1 MFLDLTML
9 MTKNFTITPD
19 KAPFYQKIE
28 NTIRFDPVV
37 ENLGKR
43 ASFYI
48 DCFSTTN
55 EPISGKGSIQLYIK
69 SKERYYVPYHT
80 YTVKANAYRI
90 IFRLENSK
98 SVEHVMTLK
107 MRYNNK
113 TNTLKR
119 PLYVQVEHDYS
130 TANHVYDFPMFGL
143 ETIKDIEWM
152 NEDIDK
158 YFE

>member
-1 MFLDLTML
+1 
-9 MTKNFTITPD
+9 
-19 KAPFYQKIE
+19 
-28 NTIRFDPVV
+28 
-37 ENLGKR
+37 
-43 ASFYI
+43 
-48 DCFSTTN
+48 
-55 EPISGKGSIQLYIK
+55 
-69 SKERYYVPYHT
+69 
-80 YTVKANAYRI
+80 
-90 IFRLENSK
+90 
-98 SVEHVMTLK
+98 MTLK

-158 YFE
+158 YFN